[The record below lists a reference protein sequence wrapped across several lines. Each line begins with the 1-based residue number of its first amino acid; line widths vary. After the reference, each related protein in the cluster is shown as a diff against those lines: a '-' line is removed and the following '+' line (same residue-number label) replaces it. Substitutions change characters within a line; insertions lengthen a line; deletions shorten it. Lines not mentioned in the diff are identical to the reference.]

1 MISRYAL
8 CLRSDSDNGTDGNG
22 ILIFVINFNF
32 SSHGDG
38 VIDRDFTVGGL
49 CLLELVFYPPSFRQ
63 SFGREFVHKSTNC
76 TK

>member
-8 CLRSDSDNGTDGNG
+8 CLRGDSDSGADCNG
-22 ILIFVINFNF
+22 ILIFAINFNF
-32 SSHGDG
+32 RSRGDG

-49 CLLELVFYPPSFRQ
+49 CLLGLVFYPPSFRQ

-76 TK
+76 MK